1 MIKNRQKKTEEIIHT
16 IKNRIH
22 EINKRYRKGPDL
34 YFYKRLLALRRETHD
49 ITVFLNNDY
58 NLEIIYATLVSW
70 DMNSRGA
77 KLKYFNEFKSNILS
91 CMDSLNAINGMRDI
105 KSIDVLDLQIQLL
118 GVYKRLSLMKT
129 KGKLVSNSKFLH
141 FLFPDLFI
149 PMDRKN
155 TLEYFYGNTNESENK
170 FFEITEFSFELIRK
184 LSDENVQL
192 DEGWNSTVPKTI
204 DNAIILIVGKS
215 VD

>member
-1 MIKNRQKKTEEIIHT
+1 MIKDRQKKIEEIIYT

-22 EINKRYRKGPDL
+22 EINERYRNGPDL
-34 YFYKRLLALRRETHD
+34 YFYKRLLALRRQTSD
-49 ITVFLNNDY
+49 IIAFLNNDY

-77 KLKYFNEFKSNILS
+77 KLKYFDEFKSSILS
-91 CMDSLNAINGMRDI
+91 CMDSLNAINGMSDI
-105 KSIDVLDLQIQLL
+105 KSIDILDLQIQLL
-118 GVYKRLSLMKT
+118 GVYKKLSLMKT
-129 KGKLVSNSKFLH
+129 KGRLVSNSKFLH
-141 FLFPDLFI
+141 FLFPDLFV

-155 TLEYFYGNTNESENK
+155 TLEYFYGNTNESVNK
-170 FFEITEFSFELIRK
+170 FFEITEFSFDLVKK
-184 LSDENVQL
+184 LLDDNVQL
-192 DEGWNSTVPKTI
+192 DEGWNSTIPKTI